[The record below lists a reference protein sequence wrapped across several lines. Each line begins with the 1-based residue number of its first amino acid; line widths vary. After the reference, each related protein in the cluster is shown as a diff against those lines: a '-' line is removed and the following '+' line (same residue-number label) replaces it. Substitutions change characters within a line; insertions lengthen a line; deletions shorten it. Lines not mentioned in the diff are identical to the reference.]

1 MRRNY
6 LTYQGKEKVGGKVKL
21 IVGLGNPGPR
31 YELTRHNIGFMVADL
46 VADIIQADFRVS
58 KHRSLVAEGKW
69 EGEKILVVKPQTY
82 MNLSGEAVLSLLNW
96 YKLRP
101 KDIVIIYDD
110 LDLEVGR
117 LRIREKG
124 SAGGQKGMANII
136 KLLGTEEIVRLRL
149 GIGKPPLGWEV
160 VDYVLSTFS
169 DEEWDILKGLL
180 PKAAQAALLLT
191 KDKLDQAMNQ
201 YNC

>member
-1 MRRNY
+1 MRRIY

-69 EGEKILVVKPQTY
+69 EGEKIIVVKPQTY

-117 LRIREKG
+117 LRPKG
-124 SAGGQKGMANII
+124 HG
-136 KLLGTEEIVRLRL
+136 
-149 GIGKPPLGWEV
+149 
-160 VDYVLSTFS
+160 
-169 DEEWDILKGLL
+169 
-180 PKAAQAALLLT
+180 
-191 KDKLDQAMNQ
+191 
-201 YNC
+201 